1 MTDVNKQPSSWR
13 VLIASS
19 HPLFAKGLLSLLQK
33 RQKAEVEVVGLV
45 STIDEALTAL
55 QSLNPDLVV
64 VDYDDEKVNRDDF
77 LQRFVSG
84 EGSLRVVL
92 LSLKEGGDE
101 AIVYDRRSLAASRI
115 DDWLEKWTDS
125 KKQKK
130 TSDLDHNNIEPVG
143 VDLKRSNNMKH
154 AIGAFLFVILI
165 AAAGIF
171 ASERIRILP
180 DQASMQASFI
190 DGLFTIHFYAII
202 ILFALIVGLMVFS
215 MVVFRRKPGDTSDAA
230 HIEGSTSL
238 EVIWTVVPLIAV
250 FIIAFIGADVLGAV
264 ERPEPRPLEV
274 RVVSSQW
281 AWSFEYPD
289 YGIISPEL
297 VLPVDRQA
305 LLLLSSRDVIHSFWV
320 PEFRVKQDA
329 LPGGEEMVRPLRITP
344 TQTGNYKVLCAEL
357 CGLGHAEMWADVRIV
372 TQDEFDEWV
381 NR

>member
-1 MTDVNKQPSSWR
+1 MTTGTRHLAPWR

-33 RQKAEVEVVGLV
+33 RQKAEVDVVGLV
-45 STIDEALTAL
+45 STINEALAAL

-77 LQRFVSG
+77 LKHFVTG
-84 EGSLRVVL
+84 EGRLRVVL

-101 AIVYDRRSLAASRI
+101 AIVYDRRTLAASRI
-115 DDWLEKWTDS
+115 GEWLEKWTDP
-125 KKQKK
+125 QEPKK
-130 TSDLDHNNIEPVG
+130 TSELEKNNIEPVSA
-143 VDLKRSNNMKH
+143 DLMRSNKMKH
-154 AIGAFLFVILI
+154 VIGAILFVFLI

-171 ASERIRILP
+171 ALERLNILP
-180 DQASMQASFI
+180 EQASQQAQYI
-190 DGLFTIHFYAII
+190 DGLFNIHFYAIV
-202 ILFALIVGLMVFS
+202 ILFALIVGLMIFS
-215 MVVFRRKPGDTSDAA
+215 MLVFRRKPGDTTDAA
-230 HIEGSTSL
+230 HVEGSTNL
-238 EVIWTVVPLIAV
+238 EAMWTIVPLIAV
-250 FIIAFIGADVLGAV
+250 LIIAFIGADVLGAV

-274 RVVSSQW
+274 RVVSFQW

-329 LPGGEEMVRPLRITP
+329 LPGGDDMVRPLRITP

-357 CGLGHAEMWADVRIV
+357 CGLGHAEMRADVRVV
-372 TQDEFDEWV
+372 TPDEFEEWV